1 MASYNNAE
9 CGAHRDFAPAG
20 LGIDSLDLVVR
31 DGGHTPS
38 CEMTREGPAIDLIRD
53 SCRHVF
59 CDNRAHQRVV
69 DVGSLI
75 ELCTHHKS
83 AYELLGNVIDCSRET
98 LDRSVSAL
106 SNDKSIASQNAGDRD
121 PNSNSIA
128 SEVDHV
134 IESVSEL
141 IADLLREMRG
151 CEKREVSIDP
161 RE

>member
-1 MASYNNAE
+1 LTSHNDAE

-20 LGIDSLDLVVR
+20 LGLDSLDLVVR
-31 DGGHTPS
+31 NGAHTPS
-38 CEMTREGPAIDLIRD
+38 CEMTRKGPAIDLIRD

-121 PNSNSIA
+121 PNSNGIA

-141 IADLLREMRG
+141 IADLLREMRC